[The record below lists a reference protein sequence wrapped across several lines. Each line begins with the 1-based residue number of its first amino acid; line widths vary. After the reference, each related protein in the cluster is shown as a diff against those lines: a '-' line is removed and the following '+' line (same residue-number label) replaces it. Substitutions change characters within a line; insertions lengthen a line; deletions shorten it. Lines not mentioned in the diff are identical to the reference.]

1 MAKGR
6 KAPNRGAS
14 RQQAASRPRI
24 PGWLWMVSGLVIG
37 LFVAFLFQLEPGRE
51 TVKRDAV
58 PPKPAQ
64 QSARPAKPAEQQ
76 PRYDFYTLLPES
88 EVIVPETAVPE
99 QAPAEPPKT
108 EDKAV
113 AQPATRYFL
122 QAGSFR
128 QRADADRVRAQII
141 MLGLDVQLEN
151 AKLGNGETWYR
162 VQVGPF
168 QDRNSLGDAQ
178 TTLAGNGFD
187 NLLLQQRTSKP

>member
-6 KAPNRGAS
+6 KAPTRGAS
-14 RQQAASRPRI
+14 RRQASSRPRI

-51 TVKRDAV
+51 TVKREAV

-64 QSARPAKPAEQQ
+64 QAPRQPKPAEQQ

-99 QAPAEPPKT
+99 QAPEAPAPSDPAAT
-108 EDKAV
+108 E
-113 AQPATRYFL
+113 PATRYFL

-178 TTLAGNGFD
+178 KTLAGNGFD
-187 NLLLQQRTSKP
+187 NLLLQQRTSKQ

>member
-6 KAPNRGAS
+6 KAPTRGAS
-14 RQQAASRPRI
+14 RKQAASRPRI

-51 TVKRDAV
+51 TVKRDAA
-58 PPKPAQ
+58 PPRPVQPAPRQ
-64 QSARPAKPAEQQ
+64 AKPAEQQ

-99 QAPAEPPKT
+99 QAPTEPPKT
-108 EDKAV
+108 EAKA
-113 AQPATRYFL
+113 AAETATRYFL

-178 TTLAGNGFD
+178 KTLAGNGFD
-187 NLLLQQRTSKP
+187 NLLLQQRTSKQ